1 MSKEKI
7 LLILASVLIVVGLFK
22 PDFSEWSSLVTK
34 PSSVAAVQVDAPEN
48 EELLGLA
55 KEVTKC
61 FKNGSDDRKTEA
73 LRLAQLYYDMAT
85 LVSLDKED
93 VVIENTEA
101 IRQAN
106 LLAGSMLK
114 LNIRDKYEGLAD
126 AAENLV
132 KSGIGT
138 ENVKLTDE
146 LRQKSVGVFLALSW
160 ACSEG
165 SK

>member
-7 LLILASVLIVVGLFK
+7 LLILASVLILVGLFK
-22 PDFSEWSSLVTK
+22 PDFSEWSSVIGK
-34 PSSVAAVQVDAPEN
+34 PSAVATVKVDAPEN
-48 EELLGLA
+48 EELLSLA
-55 KEVTKC
+55 KQVTEC
-61 FKNGSDDRKTEA
+61 FKNGSNDRKTEA
-73 LRLAQLYYDMAT
+73 LRLANLYYDIAT

-106 LLAGSMLK
+106 ILAGSMLK
-114 LNIRDKYEGLAD
+114 LNIRDKYEGLSE

-132 KSGIGT
+132 TSAIGT

-146 LRQKSVGVFLALSW
+146 LREKSVGVFLALSW
-160 ACSEG
+160 ACLEG

>member
-7 LLILASVLIVVGLFK
+7 LLILASVLILVGLFK
-22 PDFSEWSSLVTK
+22 PNFSELTSVISN
-34 PSSVAAVQVDAPEN
+34 PSTVAAVKVDAPEN
-48 EELLGLA
+48 EELLNLA
-55 KEVTKC
+55 KQVTEC
-61 FKNGSDDRKTEA
+61 FKSGSDDRKTEA
-73 LRLAQLYYDMAT
+73 LRLAHLYHDMAT

-106 LLAGSMLK
+106 ILAGSMLK
-114 LNIRDKYEGLAD
+114 LNIKDKYEGLSE

-132 KSGIGT
+132 ASAIGT
-138 ENVKLTDE
+138 DNVKLTDE
-146 LRQKSVGVFLALSW
+146 LREKSVRVFLALSW
-160 ACSEG
+160 ACLEG